1 MFSIQRR
8 ALRRWARVQKSLIFD
23 TRLGASAFSFDPI
36 DIINFSNVD
45 DAEDAKNC
53 DFSGSKG
60 GWRLSD
66 DEVIGGFSRA
76 TLQLMKYDGFENDN
90 KKNEDAD
97 SDKIE
102 NQLDRSFLRWEG
114 KIDTRVAKG
123 SQASRS
129 GFCAIRSPD
138 FIFNGINLKDRY
150 NALELTCRVDSRNYT
165 INLKPLSFIPDDLYQ
180 GQINHDSSFSSEN
193 NSSSLMFD
201 HEDEWQTLVLPF
213 DDFAL
218 TAFGRLRAMQRP
230 MREDGVQ
237 LINIGLMIADGHD
250 GDFRFDLAKIRA
262 INLGLH

>member
-1 MFSIQRR
+1 MGRVSNKGFVRSNDSNLKMYSSFWAFFGFLIIFCFY
-8 ALRRWARVQKSLIFD
+8 ALYVLCFCR
-23 TRLGASAFSFDPI
+23 
-36 DIINFSNVD
+36 
-45 DAEDAKNC
+45 
-53 DFSGSKG
+53 
-60 GWRLSD
+60 
-66 DEVIGGFSRA
+66 
-76 TLQLMKYDGFENDN
+76 
-90 KKNEDAD
+90 
-97 SDKIE
+97 
-102 NQLDRSFLRWEG
+102 

-150 NALELTCRVDSRNYT
+150 NALELTCRVDKRNYT

-201 HEDEWQTLVLPF
+201 HADEWKTLVLPF

-237 LINIGLMIADGHD
+237 LINIGFMIADGHD